1 MRAEELNRQD
11 DLIVIGP
18 SLRTSAEEAA
28 TDIPAFWRRF
38 MDERWLER
46 LERRADDPAV
56 YSVYCEYESDSTG
69 AYTMVLGMG
78 AQNDALPPKGARH
91 VVVPA
96 GRYAQFVANGDPAR
110 TLWRAWT
117 YIGGEWSGRTQR
129 RYAADFE
136 RHDLSSLGAA
146 DAEVTILVGLA

>member
-1 MRAEELNRQD
+1 MRAEELNRQEA
-11 DLIVIGP
+11 LVVTGP
-18 SLRTSAEEAA
+18 ALRTSAEHAA
-28 TDIPAFWRRF
+28 TDIPAFWQRF

-56 YSVYCEYESDSTG
+56 YSVYCDYESDFRG
-69 AYTMVLGMG
+69 AYTMVLGIA
-78 AQNDALPPKGARH
+78 AQDSAPPPNGARH

-96 GRYAQFVANGDPAR
+96 GHYAQFVAKGDPAQ
-110 TLWRAWT
+110 TLWRAWA
-117 YIGGEWSGRTQR
+117 YIGEEWPGRTQR

-146 DAEVTILVGLA
+146 DVEVTILVGLA